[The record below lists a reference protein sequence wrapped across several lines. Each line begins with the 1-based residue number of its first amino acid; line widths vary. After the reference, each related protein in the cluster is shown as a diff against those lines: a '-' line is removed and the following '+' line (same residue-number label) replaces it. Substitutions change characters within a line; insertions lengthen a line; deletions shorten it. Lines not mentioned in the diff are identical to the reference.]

1 MAPRTTVPQLR
12 RALEERRR
20 NTLGLRKALDRLGV
34 SPTQLP
40 APTMREF
47 AERDADCVGWLLR
60 LAEMEPRSPADR
72 YAPEI
77 QSLTARLN
85 QLESSILAARRSPQA
100 YGIDSAWRGTSV
112 HRSSIATRSMRAT
125 VPAGTARRDLAEP
138 P

>member
-20 NTLGLRKALDRLGV
+20 NTLGLLKALDRLGV

-40 APTMREF
+40 APIMREF

-77 QSLTARLN
+77 QSLTARLHE
-85 QLESSILAARRSPQA
+85 LESSILAAVPPSLRDRLRMAQDVGASIVDRDEIYEGHPPRR
-100 YGIDSAWRGTSV
+100 
-112 HRSSIATRSMRAT
+112 HR
-125 VPAGTARRDLAEP
+125 P
-138 P
+138 PRPR